1 MLDEGEEIYYG
12 PMAEARPFIESV
24 GFVCREGANVVDYLT
39 GVTVPTEREIQPG
52 YEDSFPR
59 TAREIRN
66 HYEASPIFQ

>member
-24 GFVCREGANVVDYLT
+24 SFVCREGANVVDYLT
-39 GVTVPTEREIQPG
+39 SVTVPTEREIQPG